1 MQLALNLILVL
12 ICKFGLGSHHLLRPL
27 HLLVLLLHDH
37 QVLLVEHLLLPL
49 AYPTQLLLIAHLL
62 FAFLHLLDL
71 PVFGLFHLFSELEI
85 FNEFSLGLSLI
96 LHFLLKTGLSSFVFC
111 DLLGSFLGFVVSFLL
126 FPLSQLLLY
135 LLSLLHG
142 HISRP
147 FTRRRARV
155 PLAP

>member
-62 FAFLHLLDL
+62 FPFLHLLDL
-71 PVFGLFHLFSELEI
+71 PIFSLLHLFSELEI
-85 FNEFSLGLSLI
+85 LDEFSLGLPFI
-96 LHFLLKTGLSSFVFC
+96 LHFLLETGLAFAFFG
-111 DLLGSFLGFVVSFLL
+111 DMLGAFLGFVLCFLL